1 MSKSYSIDLRERV
14 VGFIDTGHS
23 RRAAAR
29 HFGVSESFAIKL
41 DQRRVRSGSI
51 APQKQG
57 RPRGS
62 GRLEAFEAF
71 LIGAVEAKPDITMPE
86 LAARLMEAHTVSAA
100 PAVLSRFLCR
110 RGFTYKKMPDGL
122 GMRTRRRA

>member
-1 MSKSYSIDLRERV
+1 MSKSYSVDLRERV

-71 LIGAVEAKPDITMPE
+71 LIAAVEAKPDITMPE
-86 LAARLMEAHTVSAA
+86 LATRLMEAHAVSAD

-110 RGFTYKKMPDGL
+110 RGFTYKKMPDGV